1 MDYEYVPWEKIHEIC
16 LIFAQEIKKD
26 GFKPDLIIA
35 IARGGLAVGRIMADL
50 LEVRDFKSIQ
60 VKSYENQKQKSRIK
74 IESFKKELFI
84 KKKILICEDIVDSG
98 DSLTVILAKMK
109 ESVLMGGEIRTLAI
123 LKKQSSFTPNY
134 FLQLENDNWII
145 YPWEINE
152 TYKELI
158 NHYSKDNSY
167 TIMLNAG
174 APENILNKIVKH
186 NDNS

>member
-1 MDYEYVPWEKIHEIC
+1 VSWDKIHEIC
-16 LIFAQEIKKD
+16 LIFTQEIKGD
-26 GFKPDLIIA
+26 NFKPDLIIA
-35 IARGGLAVGRIMADL
+35 IARGGLAVARIMADL
-50 LEVRDFKSIQ
+50 LEVRDMKSIQ
-60 VKSYENQKQKSRIK
+60 VKSYDNQKKSSLIK
-74 IESFKKELFI
+74 VESFKKELFI

-98 DSLTVILAKMK
+98 DSLK
-109 ESVLMGGEIRTLAI
+109 EICGKIKGNLLMGGNIKTLAI
-123 LKKQSSFTPNY
+123 LKKPKSSYTPDY

-174 APENILNKIVKH
+174 VPENILNKIVEK
-186 NDNS
+186 NDS